1 VTDRQY
7 RRGVS
12 LPFNSPWRGRGG
24 KAQQIDRATGVW
36 RSVSMK
42 AAAFEYCRA
51 ADIDEACSWLAADDG
66 ARVIA
71 GGQTLVPMMVMRLAR
86 PTRLIDINRIA
97 ALSYIRQETGKDG
110 DGVAI
115 GATTRQCVV
124 ERDATVATELPL
136 LARAV
141 PWIGHSATR
150 ARGTVGG
157 SLANADPAAELPLIA
172 VTLDAVLSYRA
183 GGKTETIPA
192 HEFFVGAMVTALPEG
207 ACLTG
212 VRFPVWKGEKIGIGF
227 HEVNAR
233 RSDFAFVAAA
243 AQVELGAD
251 GKCKRIAIGVGAA
264 TDFPMRLEAAEK
276 QLKGTALDPKAVDV
290 AVRDALADIE
300 PLSDLHASADYRRR
314 AAVSLAIRAVADAR
328 SSALEKKTH
337 AH

>member
-1 VTDRQY
+1 
-7 RRGVS
+7 
-12 LPFNSPWRGRGG
+12 
-24 KAQQIDRATGVW
+24 
-36 RSVSMK
+36 MK
-42 AAAFEYCRA
+42 AAAFEYSRA
-51 ADIDEACSWLAADDG
+51 ADIDEACAMLAADDS

-86 PTRLIDINRIA
+86 PTRLVDINRIA
-97 ALSYIRQETGKDG
+97 ALSYIRQETNKEGG
-110 DGVAI
+110 GIAI

-124 ERDATVATELPL
+124 ERDALVAKELPL

-150 ARGTVGG
+150 ARGTIGG

-183 GGKTETIPA
+183 SGKMTEMPA
-192 HEFFVGAMVTALPEG
+192 REFFVGAMTTNLPAG

-212 VRFPVWKGEKIGIGF
+212 VRFPVWTGKIGVGF

-243 AQVELGAD
+243 AQVELDAG
-251 GKCKRIAIGVGAA
+251 GKCQRIAIGVGAA
-264 TDFPMRLEAAEK
+264 TDFPMRLEGAEK
-276 QLKGTALDPKAVDV
+276 QLKGTALDAKAVDAV
-290 AVRDALADIE
+290 VRDALADLE

-314 AAVSLAIRAVADAR
+314 AAISLAKRAVADAL
-328 SSALEKKTH
+328 SHAQGKKNTH